1 MSLVQFLPLQPFAI
15 KRFNFIKE
23 VNVYYVLFMDP
34 YIKYTILQ
42 LLAFLLKLFSVLNF
56 LDFYFYLWVMKIQV
70 VAERRRWIKNFLY
83 LFKMITVDS

>member
-1 MSLVQFLPLQPFAI
+1 
-15 KRFNFIKE
+15 
-23 VNVYYVLFMDP
+23 MDP